1 MSQDCGKFPGV
12 WLQAY
17 VLAQATML
25 CPARGQHWVKRT
37 KPCISLPLPKPRPSS
52 QAPPQ
57 GCPHTTSLG
66 HLYSPPPLTSRRS
79 LLCSHEMELGS
90 RATPQAPTHSTL
102 DPQLHTLTSPSIS
115 AQMNPPS
122 PSSPH
127 PSCQG
132 ILADLMHRQKESLK
146 VRFHSSP
153 APVAGTAPQYP

>member
-1 MSQDCGKFPGV
+1 MPSQGAALGEKNKTLHIPPTP
-12 WLQAY
+12 QAQT
-17 VLAQATML
+17 LF
-25 CPARGQHWVKRT
+25 
-37 KPCISLPLPKPRPSS
+37 SS
-52 QAPPQ
+52 PPQ